1 MRIVFIGSGNLATH
15 LSQALKH
22 AGQDIVQVYSRTLQ
36 NARTL
41 AEKLECKAVASLDDV
56 CRDADAYIF
65 SIKDDALENV
75 ARQLREGRE
84 DAVFIHTAGSMP
96 LSVLDT
102 RFPSAV
108 LYPMQ
113 TFSKTRDV
121 AFREIPCFIEASD
134 ARVLTM
140 VRQMAESI
148 SDNVMELASEKR
160 RHLHLAAVFAC
171 NMVNHCYY
179 LADRTLAEAG
189 IDFKVM
195 LPLIAETAR
204 KVETLSPREA
214 QTGPMVRY
222 DVGVMNKQIELI
234 PDELTRSIYR
244 IMAESIHKASS

>member
-1 MRIVFIGSGNLATH
+1 MKIAFIGSGNLATH
-15 LSQALKH
+15 LSRALKR

-36 NARTL
+36 NAQIL
-41 AEKLECKAVASLDDV
+41 AAKLGCEAVDSLDDV
-56 CRDADAYIF
+56 CRNADAYIF
-65 SIKDDALENV
+65 SVKDDALENV

-84 DAVFIHTAGSMP
+84 AAVFIHTAGSMP
-96 LSVLDT
+96 LSVFDT

-113 TFSKTRDV
+113 TFSKSRDV
-121 AFREIPCFIEASD
+121 VFHEIPCFIEASD
-134 ARVLTM
+134 EQVLAM

-148 SDNVMELASEKR
+148 SANVLELSSER
-160 RHLHLAAVFAC
+160 RKHLHLAAVFAC

-189 IDFKVM
+189 LDFKVM
-195 LPLIAETAR
+195 LPLITETAR
-204 KVETLSPREA
+204 KVADLSPRDA

-222 DVGVMNKQIELI
+222 DVGVMNKQIDLI